1 VALTGSFC
9 LTPLFQ
15 VNADYFSSP
24 GAKGFMRN
32 SIPFNDV
39 AAKKLLLATDFSA
52 ASAAAFRTS
61 LSLCD
66 QFGASLYVLH
76 VVDSASCSRPESGG
90 LLIDL
95 DSFYRDAAVSVGALI
110 DEARRAGVACEG
122 ALVTGRAHNGIL
134 DVLNSQSCDLVV
146 LGTRA
151 IRGFEHL
158 VFGPTAEA
166 VIRNGRRPVLTVGP
180 QAGSQVLHNNPSA
193 GIALFATDF
202 HAVTTEAIRYA
213 ALFAKTMNLPL
224 HCLHVLPRG
233 IEGDVSRRKI
243 SSVITDALRH
253 LVAGLD
259 LGPLPPV
266 CVVTYGSEIS
276 NTVVGYARSHH
287 ASLIVLGVRHDSLAA
302 SHVPAHIVYRIITEA
317 PCPVLTMAFP
327 IEPEMSTFHLSEARQ
342 PEVTTKPVIAA

>member
-1 VALTGSFC
+1 MTMNV
-9 LTPLFQ
+9 
-15 VNADYFSSP
+15 
-24 GAKGFMRN
+24 
-32 SIPFNDV
+32 
-39 AAKKLLLATDFSA
+39 KKLLLATDFSA
-52 ASAAAFRTS
+52 VSAAAFRAS

-76 VVDSASCSRPESGG
+76 VVDNASCSRSESGE

-95 DSFYRDAAVSVGALI
+95 DSCYRDAAVSLGALI
-110 DEARRAGVACEG
+110 DEARSAGVVCEG
-122 ALVTGRAHNGIL
+122 TLVTGRTRDSIL
-134 DVLNSQSCDLVV
+134 DVLKSQSCDLLV

-158 VFGPTAEA
+158 VFGSTAEA
-166 VIRNGRRPVLTVGP
+166 VIRSARRPVLTVGP
-180 QAGSQVLHNNPSA
+180 QASSQPLHNNLSA

-202 HAVTTEAIRYA
+202 HVVTTEALRYA

-233 IEGDVSRRKI
+233 IEGDVSRPQI
-243 SSVITDALRH
+243 SSVITDALKH
-253 LVAGLD
+253 LVAGSD
-259 LGPLPPV
+259 LGSLLPV
-266 CVVTYGSEIS
+266 CAVTYGSEIS

-287 ASLIVLGVRHDSLAA
+287 ARVIVLGVRRASLAA

-327 IEPEMSTFHLSEARQ
+327 IEPKMSTCHPSEAPQ

>member
-1 VALTGSFC
+1 MSVLLAPKAEPQWKACVT
-9 LTPLFQ
+9 
-15 VNADYFSSP
+15 
-24 GAKGFMRN
+24 FMRN
-32 SIPFNDV
+32 FIPFNDIT
-39 AAKKLLLATDFSA
+39 AKKFLLATDFSA
-52 ASAAAFRTS
+52 ASAAAFRAS
-61 LSLCD
+61 LSLCA

-76 VVDSASCSRPESGG
+76 VVDNASCSRPESGG
-90 LLIDL
+90 LLIDS
-95 DSFYRDAAVSVGALI
+95 DSFYGDAAVSVRALI

-122 ALVTGRAHNGIL
+122 TLVTGWPHDSIL

-158 VFGPTAEA
+158 VFGSTAEA
-166 VIRNGRRPVLTVGP
+166 VIRNARRPVLTLGP
-180 QAGSQVLHNNPSA
+180 QASSQPPHNNPSA

-202 HAVTTEAIRYA
+202 HVVTTEAIRYA

-233 IEGDVSRRKI
+233 IEGDVSRPRI
-243 SSVITDALRH
+243 SSLITNALKH

-259 LGPLPPV
+259 LGPLLPV
-266 CVVTYGSEIS
+266 CAVTYGSEIS

-287 ASLIVLGVRHDSLAA
+287 ARLIVLGARRASLAA

-317 PCPVLTMAFP
+317 PCPVLMMAFP
-327 IEPEMSTFHLSEARQ
+327 IEPKMSPFHLSEARQ
-342 PEVTTKPVIAA
+342 PQGLCHAWRSND

>member
-1 VALTGSFC
+1 
-9 LTPLFQ
+9 
-15 VNADYFSSP
+15 
-24 GAKGFMRN
+24 MRN
-32 SIPFNDV
+32 SIPFHDV

-52 ASAAAFRTS
+52 ASAAAFRAS

-76 VVDSASCSRPESGG
+76 VVDNASCSGPESSG
-90 LLIDL
+90 LFIDL

-122 ALVTGRAHNGIL
+122 TLATGRAHDRIL

-180 QAGSQVLHNNPSA
+180 QAGAQPLHNNRSA
-193 GIALFATDF
+193 GVALFATDF
-202 HAVTTEAIRYA
+202 HVVTTEAIRYA

-233 IEGDVSRRKI
+233 IESDVSRQQI
-243 SSVITDALRH
+243 SSLITDALNH

-259 LGPLPPV
+259 LGALLPV
-266 CVVTYGSEIS
+266 CAVTYGSEIS

-287 ASLIVLGVRHDSLAA
+287 ARLIVLGVRRASLA
-302 SHVPAHIVYRIITEA
+302 SSQVPADIVYRIITEA
-317 PCPVLTMAFP
+317 SCPVLTMAFP
-327 IEPEMSTFHLSEARQ
+327 IEPEMSKFHISEARQ